1 MIECAL
7 LDLNQGSTDDF
18 AISLALPLIPFSRE
32 RGMLL
37 YRKGLIPTIAGL
49 MVAGTVQAQLLPTWE
64 SHITLTQQDMEMIHN
79 AVTNQIHGKAVGT
92 AASWSNPA
100 SQNSGSIRLVKKLV
114 RKGQQCED
122 IDYTVRSGAPV
133 YTEHYHL
140 TSCLQP
146 DGTWKLA

>member
-1 MIECAL
+1 M
-7 LDLNQGSTDDF
+7 S
-18 AISLALPLIPFSRE
+18 
-32 RGMLL
+32 L
-37 YRKGLIPTIAGL
+37 YRRGLLLTIAGL
-49 MVAGTVQAQLLPTWE
+49 MAAGAAQAQLLHAWE

-79 AVTNQIHGKAVGT
+79 AVTNQIHGKPVGT
-92 AASWSNPA
+92 AASWTNPA

-140 TSCLQP
+140 TGCLQP

>member
-1 MIECAL
+1 M
-7 LDLNQGSTDDF
+7 S
-18 AISLALPLIPFSRE
+18 
-32 RGMLL
+32 L
-37 YRKGLIPTIAGL
+37 YRKALLPTIAGL
-49 MVAGTVQAQLLPTWE
+49 MVAGAVQAQLLSTWE
-64 SHITLTQQDMEMIHN
+64 SHITLTQEDMEMIHN
-79 AVTNQIHGKAVGT
+79 AVTNQIHGKSVGT
-92 AASWSNPA
+92 AASWTNPA

-122 IDYTVRSGAPV
+122 IDYMVRSGAPV

>member
-1 MIECAL
+1 M
-7 LDLNQGSTDDF
+7 S
-18 AISLALPLIPFSRE
+18 
-32 RGMLL
+32 L
-37 YRKGLIPTIAGL
+37 YRKVLIPTIAGL
-49 MVAGTVQAQLLPTWE
+49 MAAGGAQAQLLPTWE
-64 SHITLTQQDMEMIHN
+64 SHSTLTQEDMEMIHN

-92 AASWSNPA
+92 AASWTNPT

-140 TSCLQP
+140 TSCLQQ

>member
-1 MIECAL
+1 M
-7 LDLNQGSTDDF
+7 S
-18 AISLALPLIPFSRE
+18 P
-32 RGMLL
+32 
-37 YRKGLIPTIAGL
+37 YRKVLIPTIAGL
-49 MVAGTVQAQLLPTWE
+49 IIAGSAQGQLLPTWE
-64 SHITLTQQDMEMIHN
+64 SQITLTQQDMEM
-79 AVTNQIHGKAVGT
+79 
-92 AASWSNPA
+92 SNPA
-100 SQNSGSIRLVKKLV
+100 SQNSGSVRLFKKLV

>member
-1 MIECAL
+1 M
-7 LDLNQGSTDDF
+7 S
-18 AISLALPLIPFSRE
+18 
-32 RGMLL
+32 L
-37 YRKGLIPTIAGL
+37 YRKALLPTIAG
-49 MVAGTVQAQLLPTWE
+49 MIVAGAGQAQLLPTWE

-79 AVTNQIHGKAVGT
+79 AVINQIHGKPVGT
-92 AASWSNPA
+92 AASWTNPA

-122 IDYTVRSGAPV
+122 IGYTVRSGAPV
-133 YTEHYHL
+133 YTEHYRL

>member
-1 MIECAL
+1 M
-7 LDLNQGSTDDF
+7 S
-18 AISLALPLIPFSRE
+18 S
-32 RGMLL
+32 
-37 YRKGLIPTIAGL
+37 YRKVLTPFVAGL
-49 MVAGTVQAQLLPTWE
+49 MLAGTAQAQLLPTWE

-79 AVTNQIHGKAVGT
+79 AVTNQIHGKPVGT
-92 AASWSNPA
+92 VALWSNPA
-100 SQNSGSIRLVKKLV
+100 SQNSGSVRLFKKLA

>member
-1 MIECAL
+1 M
-7 LDLNQGSTDDF
+7 
-18 AISLALPLIPFSRE
+18 SR
-32 RGMLL
+32 

-92 AASWSNPA
+92 AASWTNPA

-122 IDYTVRSGAPV
+122 IINYTVRSGAPV

-146 DGTWKLA
+146 DRT

>member
-1 MIECAL
+1 M
-7 LDLNQGSTDDF
+7 S
-18 AISLALPLIPFSRE
+18 
-32 RGMLL
+32 L

-49 MVAGTVQAQLLPTWE
+49 ILAGAAQAQLLPSWE
-64 SHITLTQQDMEMIHN
+64 SHITLTQQDMGMIHN
-79 AVTNQIHGKAVGT
+79 AVTNQIHGKAAGT
-92 AASWSNPA
+92 AASWTNPD